1 MKRSII
7 GILLGLVLSAI
18 GVLIVS
24 RSIDEPPRLV
34 SLWPIAVGVVVM
46 VVCWLIQGAVM
57 SIIARPQ
64 LGDYRVLGMSKIYLA
79 SQAVAALTPFGGA
92 ELPYQ
97 IFLLRRLG
105 LPVAMGTATITI
117 KSMANGTVL
126 VAGTILGILTISGLP
141 VVESK
146 ILIAAVAAIIVGW
159 VLLEYVMHRRTTT
172 SAPAAEGRGGSKIN
186 WRARA
191 SGFLKD
197 LGEGLSQLR
206 SQEPW
211 AIAGCV
217 GLMLLYWMLYPLLGV
232 LGLMAA
238 GWSGEGWQQVYVAQ
252 FVLYLAIVPLAPTP
266 GGSGAAE
273 VGFAALVGPDVPP
286 EVLLGGVIIW
296 RALNHYSELV
306 LGSFFVGR
314 GVNNEVPST
323 KK

>member
-7 GILLGLVLSAI
+7 GILLGLALSAV

-24 RSIDEPPRLV
+24 RSIDEPPRVV
-34 SLWPIAVGVVVM
+34 SLWPIAAGVVVM
-46 VVCWLIQGAVM
+46 VVCWLIQGGVM

-64 LGDYRVLGMSKIYLA
+64 LGDFRVLGMSKIYLS

-126 VAGTILGILTISGLP
+126 VGGTILGVLTISGLP

-146 ILIAAVAAIIVGW
+146 VLIAAVAAIIVGW
-159 VLLEYVMHRRTTT
+159 ILLEYVMHRRTTQ
-172 SAPAAEGRGGSKIN
+172 APATERLQGSTSGL
-186 WRARA
+186 RARI

-211 AIAGCV
+211 AVVGCV
-217 GLMLLYWMLYPLLGV
+217 GLMLLYWALYPLLGV

-238 GWSGEGWQQVYVAQ
+238 GWSGENWPQVYIAQ

-314 GVNNEVPST
+314 GVENAARAG
-323 KK
+323 K